1 MAMDLNVYNY
11 LMTGYNTKPE
21 ASKYGAHKTSELRSI
36 VRDIAK
42 RTKSSPIY
50 LVKLSDDKQA
60 YALNVKESSIAL
72 HDAFEDLM
80 TEDESS
86 VFGGR
91 KAVSSQTG
99 DVSVNID
106 TEDYEKLP
114 SPFSMEVHGLAKQ
127 QVNVS
132 KEFYDSSRSLEE
144 GLYRFRIRVNDD
156 SYDFQYNIKKDARHG
171 EVIGGLADFITK
183 ARIGIQAQPV
193 SREAGKIAMRIST
206 DMTGSPDGE
215 PILSFE
221 DRPDGQHSEGITSY
235 YGLNRIVQ
243 NPENASFEIN
253 GVEKHSMSNQFKLA
267 GSLQI
272 QMKRISEQPAQIT
285 YTPDSDKIIN
295 GVRNVLDHY
304 NQMIDSSWNYAE
316 KSGHTPKLVR
326 EMQSVL
332 MPFQSDLE
340 SCGLTFNDQGYLEM
354 DDYLAEQSAM
364 DGSFQELFGAGSRL
378 SSRMLAKMNYVK
390 LDPMEYVDKTLVSYP
405 NTSKPAVGY
414 AYTTSLYSG
423 MLFNYY
429 C

>member
-11 LMTGYNTKPE
+11 LMTGYNTKPA

-80 TEDESS
+80 TEDDSS

-91 KAVSSQTG
+91 KAVSSQAG

-114 SPFSMEVHGLAKQ
+114 SPFSMEVHSLAKQ

-206 DMTGSPDGE
+206 DMTGSRDG
-215 PILSFE
+215 
-221 DRPDGQHSEGITSY
+221 
-235 YGLNRIVQ
+235 
-243 NPENASFEIN
+243 
-253 GVEKHSMSNQFKLA
+253 
-267 GSLQI
+267 
-272 QMKRISEQPAQIT
+272 
-285 YTPDSDKIIN
+285 
-295 GVRNVLDHY
+295 
-304 NQMIDSSWNYAE
+304 
-316 KSGHTPKLVR
+316 
-326 EMQSVL
+326 
-332 MPFQSDLE
+332 
-340 SCGLTFNDQGYLEM
+340 
-354 DDYLAEQSAM
+354 
-364 DGSFQELFGAGSRL
+364 
-378 SSRMLAKMNYVK
+378 
-390 LDPMEYVDKTLVSYP
+390 
-405 NTSKPAVGY
+405 
-414 AYTTSLYSG
+414 
-423 MLFNYY
+423 
-429 C
+429 

>member
-11 LMTGYNTKPE
+11 LMTGYNTKPA

-80 TEDESS
+80 TEDDSS

-91 KAVSSQTG
+91 KAVSSQAG

-156 SYDFQYNIKKDARHG
+156 SYDFQYNIPN
-171 EVIGGLADFITK
+171 IFL
-183 ARIGIQAQPV
+183 
-193 SREAGKIAMRIST
+193 
-206 DMTGSPDGE
+206 
-215 PILSFE
+215 
-221 DRPDGQHSEGITSY
+221 
-235 YGLNRIVQ
+235 LNRPFYYPIES
-243 NPENASFEIN
+243 NCFKEYLRPRYSYFPFSSLNGIEISCCSRFSKIPEDATAHKNF
-253 GVEKHSMSNQFKLA
+253 LPR
-267 GSLQI
+267 L
-272 QMKRISEQPAQIT
+272 
-285 YTPDSDKIIN
+285 
-295 GVRNVLDHY
+295 
-304 NQMIDSSWNYAE
+304 
-316 KSGHTPKLVR
+316 
-326 EMQSVL
+326 
-332 MPFQSDLE
+332 
-340 SCGLTFNDQGYLEM
+340 GYF
-354 DDYLAEQSAM
+354 S
-364 DGSFQELFGAGSRL
+364 
-378 SSRMLAKMNYVK
+378 
-390 LDPMEYVDKTLVSYP
+390 
-405 NTSKPAVGY
+405 
-414 AYTTSLYSG
+414 
-423 MLFNYY
+423 
-429 C
+429 